1 MYQRIR
7 QTALRSAADTA
18 ANDKLTGTGRGRSF
32 EQHES
37 ATIVAYSG
45 RDTGAKRSA
54 PGRTRTFDLRIRNPL
69 LYPAELR
76 AQNTGKIAFADGL
89 AFSSCYSTVNAVKQ
103 KNRQNTGKNVASKSF
118 TMNRR
123 YYARGVGERQRD
135 LEDLGRHI
143 SASHRRSVS
152 RSRRFRLNGRT
163 SLFLWRQIRDWTRG
177 RFQGGCELR

>member
-118 TMNRR
+118 TP
-123 YYARGVGERQRD
+123 GVIMPEALANGKEIWKTWDVTFQPRTGAACHVRA
-135 LEDLGRHI
+135 
-143 SASHRRSVS
+143 AS
-152 RSRRFRLNGRT
+152 
-163 SLFLWRQIRDWTRG
+163 D
-177 RFQGGCELR
+177 